1 MTRQH
6 GSSSKKR
13 LKEEIAPQAE
23 KNRPIPTPPQRAN
36 PWYAILLLA
45 VLLAPFAVILAVPG
59 GRILGHPECDN
70 PKAYYYYACY
80 AGHCWRDGHLPLW
93 NPYIMLG
100 LPFLGEGQGSVFHPL
115 ALLYAFFRAGV
126 AINWLIAASFVLTGL
141 FFYGYLR
148 ALGLGRAAC
157 WCGAVTWSFSSAM
170 ISRIYAGHL
179 NILLTFVSIPLI
191 MMLWERWRARGGV
204 LHLAGIALAYG
215 MMLLAY
221 YPQMLYIFSL
231 FSLAYVLIQ
240 SGLAVLDR
248 PAAARGEAR
257 AIGALGGCVALG
269 VGIGAI
275 QLLPGLDFVSRSF
288 RETATIQ
295 FCGMYSF
302 PPENLLTLIAP
313 RFFGSAYSMPPG
325 LYWGRYEFWEMWMY
339 LGILPLIMAVA
350 GVYAAPSRRRAAL
363 LVCAAVFLVLGLGE
377 NTFFFQ
383 WIYRTI
389 PLFDT
394 FRGSSKNTLITLFC
408 LVTLSAH
415 GFEGMFAE
423 KNATR
428 RRRLG
433 RIAAG
438 AAAVLFLIAVVVWA
452 VFLRHPHA
460 PGSNWRRLVDWVWHF
475 NNAAVL
481 RTHVNTKALVHR
493 AAGCAAHA
501 LTRTMILLALSA
513 ILIGLMRA
521 PRWRRRLFPLAA
533 TLVMAD
539 LLGVFLPMLM
549 TFRPPSQGLVLGAQA
564 PHRRY
569 PLRILA
575 PHIRRPDF
583 AMRAEYSSAFGY
595 AGNTL
600 KRYND
605 FMNRIHQTDP
615 NMSRAE
621 SGYQKF
627 TPYFK
632 LLAFDAIAMA
642 PNEIVPD
649 RRPIGR
655 VGGWPMIGLEGDRD
669 TLPRAY
675 LAAAPRYFSRREE
688 ALAYVMADSGAPAAA
703 NPAIERPGGGLDPR
717 PLEPGETVRFVSY
730 EPNRIELETNARH
743 RRELVLSSMYEK
755 NWTAQVNGR
764 PAAIA
769 PANYVFRAV
778 RVPAGPSRIVFEYRP
793 AAFYRGA
800 AVSAVS
806 LAALL
811 LIALG
816 AWVRS
821 MPGVRRPQLGPAA
834 AAVGDSPPRRRPAQK
849 LSVRRDRPAPGIAC
863 CHEA

>member
-1 MTRQH
+1 
-6 GSSSKKR
+6 
-13 LKEEIAPQAE
+13 
-23 KNRPIPTPPQRAN
+23 
-36 PWYAILLLA
+36 
-45 VLLAPFAVILAVPG
+45 
-59 GRILGHPECDN
+59 
-70 PKAYYYYACY
+70 
-80 AGHCWRDGHLPLW
+80 
-93 NPYIMLG
+93 
-100 LPFLGEGQGSVFHPL
+100 
-115 ALLYAFFRAGV
+115 
-126 AINWLIAASFVLTGL
+126 
-141 FFYGYLR
+141 
-148 ALGLGRAAC
+148 
-157 WCGAVTWSFSSAM
+157 
-170 ISRIYAGHL
+170 
-179 NILLTFVSIPLI
+179 
-191 MMLWERWRARGGV
+191 
-204 LHLAGIALAYG
+204 
-215 MMLLAY
+215 
-221 YPQMLYIFSL
+221 
-231 FSLAYVLIQ
+231 
-240 SGLAVLDR
+240 
-248 PAAARGEAR
+248 
-257 AIGALGGCVALG
+257 
-269 VGIGAI
+269 
-275 QLLPGLDFVSRSF
+275 
-288 RETATIQ
+288 
-295 FCGMYSF
+295 
-302 PPENLLTLIAP
+302 
-313 RFFGSAYSMPPG
+313 
-325 LYWGRYEFWEMWMY
+325 
-339 LGILPLIMAVA
+339 
-350 GVYAAPSRRRAAL
+350 
-363 LVCAAVFLVLGLGE
+363 
-377 NTFFFQ
+377 
-383 WIYRTI
+383 
-389 PLFDT
+389 
-394 FRGSSKNTLITLFC
+394 
-408 LVTLSAH
+408 
-415 GFEGMFAE
+415 
-423 KNATR
+423 
-428 RRRLG
+428 
-433 RIAAG
+433 
-438 AAAVLFLIAVVVWA
+438 
-452 VFLRHPHA
+452 
-460 PGSNWRRLVDWVWHF
+460 
-475 NNAAVL
+475 
-481 RTHVNTKALVHR
+481 
-493 AAGCAAHA
+493 
-501 LTRTMILLALSA
+501 
-513 ILIGLMRA
+513 MRA

-549 TFRPPSQGLVLGAQA
+549 TFRPPSQGLVLGAKA

-655 VGGWPMIGLEGDRD
+655 LGGWPMIGLEGDRD

-717 PLEPGETVRFVSY
+717 PLEPDETVRFVSY
-730 EPNRIELETNARH
+730 EPNRIELEANARH

-834 AAVGDSPPRRRPAQK
+834 AAVGDSRPGAGRRKNCPSAATGRRRGSRVAMKPDAPHKPFAGKRVLVLGGLGFIGSNLALRCLALGGRVTIVDSLMSQGGGNLANLDGCAGQPRVIVNDIRDFNLVNPVIAEQDYIFNCAGHTSHTYSLK
-849 LSVRRDRPAPGIAC
+849 DPFFDIDVNCRGTMNILECIRRDNPHAVIVYVGTSTQCGAMQSCPITELHPEFPFDIYSANKSAAEKYHLIYHRAYGLNTAVVRLTNIYGPRANIKAASRASSTTSSARRC
-863 CHEA
+863 ATAT